1 MSELRGGIWP
11 PFEVFYIHS
20 MMFNTQSAVSSIE
33 ALEVEFQKMPDEYTV
48 EDLEQ
53 LNTELIL
60 NSLQNLIVQAAAIS
74 RYFWPVRKSHE
85 WRGTQLRNAFKVRED
100 SPLKSRD
107 LRNAIEHF
115 DEKLDKYLEGG
126 LVGVVL
132 PQFVGPRPHQESVP
146 GHFFRAY
153 YLDEGKFQ
161 LLGECYDVSPIAK
174 AVLEVHNQLQE
185 FDKNGG
191 RLPNNESRNA

>member
-1 MSELRGGIWP
+1 MSELQVGIWP

-33 ALEVEFQKMPDEYTV
+33 TLEVEFQKIPDEYTI
-48 EDLEQ
+48 EDLKQ

-85 WRGTQLRNAFKVRED
+85 WRSTQLRNAFKIRED

-132 PQFVGPRPHQESVP
+132 PQFVGPRPYQDGVP

-191 RLPNNESRNA
+191 RLPSNEPRNA